1 MPFKFKHLEKI
12 VGVFLTLVILIIVAV
27 IVLIGREQ
35 RWFEKHYEFTTKFL
49 RGEGLSPGMQVA
61 IKGIQIGEVKSVFL
75 NEDNWIEVTFSVYE
89 EYSERIRKD
98 SVAKLKSPP
107 LLGSKVLEIIPGDMH
122 LPVLANGSYIWS
134 SDTDEGARIVA
145 EKERVEKPDQITR
158 LINNLEQ
165 LTYNLSAPEGSLEPA
180 LHKIEDFFAMLT
192 SDEGSLK
199 QTLASLEAVTRSIDK
214 KEGSVGKLLRD
225 DYELYNNII
234 AITEKLNVIMAD
246 FEELSGTMAQ
256 TAPEIKAAIERSN
269 RTMDE
274 AIGLMKVLNE
284 NFFVKG
290 FSSRKEPK
298 ALPIQNA
305 ERAGGYE

>member
-27 IVLIGREQ
+27 IILIGREQ

-75 NEDNWIEVTFSVYE
+75 NEDNWIEVSFSVYE

-98 SVAKLKSPP
+98 SVVKLKSPP
-107 LLGSKVLEIIPGDMH
+107 LLGSKVLEIIPGGKDM
-122 LPVLANGSYIWS
+122 PVLANGSYIWS
-134 SDTDEGARIVA
+134 SDTDEGSRIME
-145 EKERVEKPDQITR
+145 EKERMEKPDQITR

-180 LHKIEDFFAMLT
+180 LHKIEGFFAMLT
-192 SDEGSLK
+192 SEEGSLK
-199 QTLASLEAVTRSIDK
+199 QTLASLESVTRAIEE
-214 KEGSVGKLLRD
+214 KEGSVGKLLKD
-225 DYELYNNII
+225 DYELYNNIL

-256 TAPEIKAAIERSN
+256 SAPEIRAAIERSN

-290 FSSRKEPK
+290 FSSYKEPE